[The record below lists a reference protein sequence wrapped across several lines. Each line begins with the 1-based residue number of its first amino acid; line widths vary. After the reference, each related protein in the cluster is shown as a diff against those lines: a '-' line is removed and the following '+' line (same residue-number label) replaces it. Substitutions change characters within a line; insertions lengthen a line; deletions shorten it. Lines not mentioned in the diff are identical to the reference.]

1 LTQRPETQPAVVE
14 PPITPAEYTVV
25 PIRGIPEGDV
35 EHIVVQIDEST
46 VLNYISGLVS
56 FGPRVTTSQAC
67 ADAGDWIYNRFENMG
82 LQTRYHYWESGSYHG
97 NNIEATLPGENSDEI
112 VLVCGHYDTVSG
124 SPGADDNAA
133 GTAAVLAAAEIM
145 SNYKFNYTVKFVA
158 FDGEEQGLYGA
169 SYYVQEAVSNG
180 DQIIAALN
188 ADMIGFAVTADDAS
202 KVKVYSDGP
211 SHWIVDY
218 TTQTNAIYDEFLGLQ
233 VLDVGP
239 ASNSDHYRFWQYGY
253 NAVMYHEYNFNDY
266 YHSSQDTIAN
276 MDINYDM
283 RVTRLIVATLAE
295 LADYVPDENG
305 GSLLPIVTIEKPIY
319 YEIVKNTIEI
329 SGYAYD
335 INGGEIRYVYVQVG
349 DEEWERATGTE
360 EWNYFYDT
368 TKVEDGELIISAVSI
383 DSSGQQSG
391 VDNVIVIVENQP
403 PKPPKIPDLDVTGNL
418 GWTDVEPGETVTGF
432 IAIKNVGDD
441 ESLLNWSIT
450 EYPNWGTWTFNP
462 ANGVN
467 LKPSD
472 GEQVVEVSVIAPDEE
487 ETTFNGTI
495 KVVND
500 DDINDYEIIDFS
512 LITPKTKDYPL
523 FEWFIQRFPII
534 AKLFEILI

>member
-1 LTQRPETQPAVVE
+1 LTD
-14 PPITPAEYTVV
+14 
-25 PIRGIPEGDV
+25 PEGDV

-82 LQTRYHYWESGSYHG
+82 LQTRYDYWESGSYHG
-97 NNIEATLPGENSDEI
+97 NNIEATIPGENSEEI
-112 VLVCGHYDTVSG
+112 VLVCGHYDSVSG

-133 GTAAVLAAAEIM
+133 GIDGVLAAAEVM

-169 SYYVQEAVSNG
+169 SYYVQDAVSNG

-218 TTQTNAIYDEFLGLQ
+218 TTQTNALYDEFIDLDI
-233 VLDVGP
+233 LDVGP

-253 NAVMYHEYNFNDY
+253 NAVMYHEYNFHDY
-266 YHSSQDTIAN
+266 YHSPQDTIAN

-283 RVTRLIVATLAE
+283 RITRLIAATLAE

-319 YEIVKNTIEI
+319 YEKVNNTIEI

-335 INGGEIRYVYVQVG
+335 IDGGEIRYVYVQVG
-349 DEEWERATGTE
+349 DEEWERASGTE

-368 TKVEDGELIISAVSI
+368 TKVDDGELVISAVSI

-403 PKPPKIPDLDVTGNL
+403 PEPPKIPDLDVSGSL
-418 GWTDVEPGETVTGF
+418 GWTDVEPGDTVTGF
-432 IAIKNVGDD
+432 IVVKNVGDD
-441 ESLLNWSIT
+441 ESLLNWNII

-462 ANGVN
+462 VNGVN

-472 GEQVVEVSVIAPDEE
+472 GEQVVEVIVIAPDEE